1 VRKSEP
7 AFEFSGLQVAIKNR
21 VSAEISDAFVSRLV
35 VVRVNE
41 KNPLLTSDDD
51 PSDHQIVKKKK

>member
-1 VRKSEP
+1 
-7 AFEFSGLQVAIKNR
+7 
-21 VSAEISDAFVSRLV
+21 V